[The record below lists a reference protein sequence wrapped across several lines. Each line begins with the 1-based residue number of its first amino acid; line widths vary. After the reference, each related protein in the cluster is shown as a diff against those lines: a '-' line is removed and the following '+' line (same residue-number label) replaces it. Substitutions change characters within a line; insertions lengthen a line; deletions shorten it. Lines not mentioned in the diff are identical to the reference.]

1 MRLVCEI
8 ERTCDYLSKAA
19 APRYK
24 GNLASMFIKK
34 QEESIF
40 LSSLPLPLILCFF
53 SVVFFIV
60 FLIQLQ
66 CTHNHRGPLC
76 VITDATLY
84 INLATLFV
92 LFFSPLHLS
101 SNAHTHTFS
110 TTHFCLFDVTV
121 WVIALCQRHSICFP
135 YLYVF

>member
-1 MRLVCEI
+1 
-8 ERTCDYLSKAA
+8 
-19 APRYK
+19 
-24 GNLASMFIKK
+24 MFIKK

-40 LSSLPLPLILCFF
+40 LSSLPSPFLLFYASFQLFF
-53 SVVFFIV
+53 FFIV

-92 LFFSPLHLS
+92 LFFSP
-101 SNAHTHTFS
+101 F
-110 TTHFCLFDVTV
+110 
-121 WVIALCQRHSICFP
+121 I
-135 YLYVF
+135 